1 MVAVNWT
8 RVFNRLFELM
18 EVGAPTDPTYYSGG
32 RFIAEVRQVDPYFP
46 NYRQY
51 IAERKASG
59 KSTSR
64 RDYFYDILMELPES
78 VRLAAVQT
86 MMNSLQPHAPDK
98 IAALKHEIGG
108 FGSGPTAQI
117 HHEVWN
123 ADRLNRYLADIDH
136 RIASGNFAGAVT
148 LAYTCLEGCF
158 KAFVQQRESDAV
170 MPTGL
175 IGLSKQVKEILR
187 QSCVE
192 CPDEALTMITHV
204 AHTIDRSRNRF
215 SESHFEGEA
224 ERWLAVFARDL
235 CNSVLRLMLHFM
247 A

>member
-1 MVAVNWT
+1 MA
-8 RVFNRLFELM
+8 
-18 EVGAPTDPTYYSGG
+18 D
-32 RFIAEVRQVDPYFP
+32 
-46 NYRQY
+46 
-51 IAERKASG
+51 RKASG

-78 VRLAAVQT
+78 ARFAAVQV

-98 IAALKHEIGG
+98 IAALKDEMGG
-108 FGSGPTAQI
+108 FGSGPTAQM
-117 HHEVWN
+117 HQEVWS
-123 ADRLNRYLADIDH
+123 ADRLTRYLADVDQ

-158 KAFVQQRESDAV
+158 KAFVQQRGSNIAITTE
-170 MPTGL
+170 L

-187 QSCVE
+187 QTSVK

-215 SESHFEGEA
+215 SESHFDHEA

-247 A
+247 S